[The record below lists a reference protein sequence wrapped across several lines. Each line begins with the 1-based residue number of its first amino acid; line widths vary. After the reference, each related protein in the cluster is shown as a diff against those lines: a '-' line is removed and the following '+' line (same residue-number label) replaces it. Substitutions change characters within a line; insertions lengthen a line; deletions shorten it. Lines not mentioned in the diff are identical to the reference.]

1 MIFAGKPLLLM
12 ILDGWGMPE
21 HGLADAL
28 DLAQTPVY
36 SRLWESYPHAT
47 LGAAGPDVGL
57 PEGQMGDSEVGH
69 MNIGA
74 GRVVYQDFTHINREI
89 AEGSFFHNPAFTAAF
104 ANAKRPGR
112 SLHIMGL
119 VSNGGIHSHVE
130 HLFALLRAAKLHQ
143 VEHLFIHCFTD
154 GRDTNNEVALEFI
167 LALEELLTHLK
178 LGKIATVTGRFYA
191 MDRDK
196 RWNRVQRAYKAMI
209 YGEGEPVACAAEAVR
224 RSYARGD
231 TDEFIKPHIMVD
243 EARQPVGLIK
253 NGDSVIFFNYR
264 SDRASELSHA
274 FMDKSFEYFDRGPNP
289 LKIHFVTLTS
299 YDDTLFNVEVAYPP
313 HPPFNTLGRVLSR
326 NGLRQLRIAETEK
339 YAHVTFFF
347 NGGVEKMEVKE
358 ERVMIP
364 SPNVKTYDLQPEMNA
379 ATVTRTV
386 VDRIESKIY
395 DVIIVN
401 YANPDM
407 MGHTGNVTA
416 TIKSLEFID
425 ACLGQI
431 QAAIAE
437 AGGTL
442 IITADH
448 GNVERMK
455 DKEGLPMTSHTTNR
469 VPFIIVDEALRHLDL
484 REGKL
489 EDVAPTILHLLGLK
503 QPVEMTGQSLI
514 IAGLRQ
520 FDQPVLPGFDAF

>member
-21 HGLADAL
+21 HGSADAL
-28 DLAQTPVY
+28 DLAQTPIY
-36 SRLWESYPHAT
+36 DRLWEHYPHST
-47 LGAAGPDVGL
+47 LGASGPDVGL

-89 AEGSFFHNPAFTAAF
+89 AEGSFFHNPAFVSAF
-104 ANAKRPGR
+104 ANAKIEGR
-112 SLHIMGL
+112 ALHIMGL
-119 VSNGGIHSHVE
+119 VSDGGIHSHIE
-130 HLFALLRAAKLHQ
+130 HLFALIRSAQQRQ
-143 VEHLFIHCFTD
+143 VTRLFIHCFTD
-154 GRDTNNEVALEFI
+154 GRDTNKEAALEYI
-167 LALEELLTHLK
+167 LPLQELLTSLK

-196 RWNRVQRAYKAMI
+196 RWNRVQQAYDAMV
-209 YGEGEPVACAAEAVR
+209 YGVGKQVESAEQAVR
-224 RSYARGD
+224 SSYAMGD
-231 TDEFIKPHIMVD
+231 TDEFIKPYVMID
-243 EARQPVGLIK
+243 EWRQPVGLIK
-253 NGDSVIFFNYR
+253 EDDSVIFFNYR
-264 SDRASELSHA
+264 SDRARELSHA
-274 FMDKSFEYFDRGPNP
+274 FMDKNFDFFDRGAAPP
-289 LKIHFVTLTS
+289 KTHFVALTS
-299 YDDTLFNVEVAYPP
+299 YDDTLFNIEVAYPP
-313 HPPFNTLGRVLSR
+313 HPPVNTLGRVLSR

-379 ATVTRTV
+379 ASVTRTV
-386 VDRIESKIY
+386 IDRIESKIY
-395 DVIIVN
+395 DVIILN

-407 MGHTGNVTA
+407 VGHTGNIEA
-416 TIKSLEFID
+416 TVKSLEFID
-425 ACLGQI
+425 TWLGQV
-431 QAAIAE
+431 QAAVEE

-442 IITADH
+442 IVTADH

-455 DKEGLPMTSHTTNR
+455 DKDGSPMTSHTTNR
-469 VPFIIVDEALRHLDL
+469 VPFIIVDEGLRHLQL

-503 QPVEMTGQSLI
+503 QPDEMTGKSLI
-514 IAGLRQ
+514 ISGLHQ
-520 FDQPVLPGFDAF
+520 FDQPTLF